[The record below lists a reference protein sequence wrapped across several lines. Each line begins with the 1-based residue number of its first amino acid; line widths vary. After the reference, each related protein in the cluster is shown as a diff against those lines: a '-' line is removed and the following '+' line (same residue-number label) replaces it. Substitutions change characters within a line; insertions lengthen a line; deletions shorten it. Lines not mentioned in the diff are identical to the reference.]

1 MKRCFFIFAAALMA
15 TGCLEAFQGLPDEKL
30 TSWPDNLYLLSVTA
44 VYPADYAA
52 SVHEGAA
59 IRVEDIASGAAYV
72 ARTDRS
78 GLARIDVPSGI
89 YRITCSD
96 RIDRDLFNGTADKV
110 VVTEPRSID
119 LPLSH
124 SKAGSL
130 VIKELYT
137 SGCSK
142 APEEG
147 TYQSDQY
154 VIIHNNDAETAYLD
168 SLCFGT
174 LSPYNSTAVNNW
186 VTHDPVTGETVFP
199 DFAPVVTVV
208 WQLPGNGNSF
218 PLAPGEDAII
228 ALRGAVDHTAQYPLS
243 VNLNRPDVFVCYNPT
258 YFPNTLYHPAPG
270 DKVQPERYAKVVIKT
285 GQANANTVSLA
296 SPTFVLFRSKG
307 LPIEDYVL
315 LPDVVQTTPGN
326 SADRVV
332 KVPYDWIVDGVE
344 VFDGRSTGNAKRLSP
359 AADAGFVTLSDIF
372 KGHTVRRKLDEAA
385 SSGNGFETLTDTNNS
400 SNDFYESEIQ
410 SLHP

>member
-1 MKRCFFIFAAALMA
+1 MKRFALIGLAL
-15 TGCLEAFQGLPDEKL
+15 LL
-30 TSWPDNLYLLSVTA
+30 TACVEDYKSPWPDSLQLLSVNA
-44 VYPADYAA
+44 VYPAGYAHA
-52 SVHEGAA
+52 VHEGAI
-59 IRVEDIASGAAYV
+59 IRVEDIASGAAY
-72 ARTDRS
+72 AAKTDRR
-78 GLARIDVPSGI
+78 GLAEIRIPSGI

-96 RIDRDLFNGTADKV
+96 RAGRDLFNGMADKV
-110 VVTEPRSID
+110 VVTERRIVD

-124 SKAGSL
+124 STAGSL

-137 SGCSK
+137 GGCSK

-154 VIIHNNDAETAYLD
+154 VIIHNNDTETEYLD

-186 VTHDPVTGETVFP
+186 VDYDPVTGETVFP

-208 WQLPGNGNSF
+208 WQLPGSGKSF
-218 PLAPGEDAII
+218 PIGPGEDAVI

-243 VNLNRPDVFVCYNPT
+243 VDLNRPDVFVCYNPT

-296 SPTFVLFRSKG
+296 SPTFVLFRSEG
-307 LPIEDYVL
+307 MPIEEYVL
-315 LPDVVQTTPGN
+315 QPDVVQTTPGN

-332 KVPYDWIVDGVE
+332 KVPYTWIVDGVE
-344 VFDGRSTGNAKRLSP
+344 VFDGRSSGNKKRLSP

-372 KGHTVRRKLDEAA
+372 KGHTVRRKVDEAA
-385 SSGNGFETLTDTNNS
+385 SSENGFEVLTDTNNS

>member
-1 MKRCFFIFAAALMA
+1 MKRFALIGLAL
-15 TGCLEAFQGLPDEKL
+15 LL
-30 TSWPDNLYLLSVTA
+30 TACVEDYKSPWPDSLQLLSVNA
-44 VYPADYAA
+44 VYPAGYAHA
-52 SVHEGAA
+52 VHEGAI
-59 IRVEDIASGAAYV
+59 IRVEDIASGAAY
-72 ARTDRS
+72 AAKTDRR
-78 GLARIDVPSGI
+78 GLAEIRIPSGI

-96 RIDRDLFNGTADKV
+96 RAGRDLFNGMADKV
-110 VVTEPRSID
+110 VVTERRIVD

-137 SGCSK
+137 GGCSK

-154 VIIHNNDAETAYLD
+154 VIIHNNDTETEYLD

-186 VTHDPVTGETVFP
+186 VDYDPVTGETVFP

-208 WQLPGNGNSF
+208 WQLPGSGKSF
-218 PLAPGEDAII
+218 PIGPGEDAVI

-243 VNLNRPDVFVCYNPT
+243 VDLNRPDVFVCYNPT

-296 SPTFVLFRSKG
+296 SPTFVLFRSEG
-307 LPIEDYVL
+307 MPIEEYVL
-315 LPDVVQTTPGN
+315 QPDVVQTTPGN

-332 KVPYDWIVDGVE
+332 KVPYTWIVDGVE
-344 VFDGRSTGNAKRLSP
+344 VFDGRSSGNKKRLSP

-372 KGHTVRRKLDEAA
+372 KGHTVRRKVDEAA
-385 SSGNGFETLTDTNNS
+385 SSENGFEVLTDTNNS

>member
-1 MKRCFFIFAAALMA
+1 MKRFALIGLAL
-15 TGCLEAFQGLPDEKL
+15 LL
-30 TSWPDNLYLLSVTA
+30 TACVEDYKSPWPDSLQLLSVNA
-44 VYPADYAA
+44 VYPAGYAHA
-52 SVHEGAA
+52 VHEGAI
-59 IRVEDIASGAAYV
+59 IRVEDIASGAAY
-72 ARTDRS
+72 AAKTDRR
-78 GLARIDVPSGI
+78 GLAEIRIPSGI

-96 RIDRDLFNGTADKV
+96 RAGRDLFNGMADKV
-110 VVTEPRSID
+110 VVTERRIVD

-124 SKAGSL
+124 STAGSL

-137 SGCSK
+137 GGCSK

-154 VIIHNNDAETAYLD
+154 VIIHNNDTETEYLD

-186 VTHDPVTGETVFP
+186 VDYDPVTGETVFP

-208 WQLPGNGNSF
+208 WQLPGSGKSF
-218 PLAPGEDAII
+218 PIGPGEDAVI
-228 ALRGAVDHTAQYPLS
+228 ALRGAVDHTAHYPLS

-270 DKVQPERYAKVVIKT
+270 DKVQTERYAKVVIKT

-296 SPTFVLFRSKG
+296 SPTFVLFRSEG
-307 LPIEDYVL
+307 IPIEEYVL
-315 LPDVVQTTPGN
+315 QPDVVQTTPGN

-332 KVPYDWIVDGVE
+332 KVPYTWIVDGVE
-344 VFDGRSTGNAKRLSP
+344 VFDGRSSGNKKRLSP

-372 KGHTVRRKLDEAA
+372 KGHTVRRKVDGTA
-385 SSGNGFETLTDTNNS
+385 SSENGFEVLVDTNNS

>member
-1 MKRCFFIFAAALMA
+1 M
-15 TGCLEAFQGLPDEKL
+15 
-30 TSWPDNLYLLSVTA
+30 
-44 VYPADYAA
+44 
-52 SVHEGAA
+52 
-59 IRVEDIASGAAYV
+59 
-72 ARTDRS
+72 
-78 GLARIDVPSGI
+78 
-89 YRITCSD
+89 
-96 RIDRDLFNGTADKV
+96 
-110 VVTEPRSID
+110 
-119 LPLSH
+119 
-124 SKAGSL
+124 AGSL

-137 SGCSK
+137 GGCSK

-154 VIIHNNDAETAYLD
+154 VIIHNNDTETEYLD

-186 VTHDPVTGETVFP
+186 VDYDPVTGETVFP
-199 DFAPVVTVV
+199 DFAPIVTVV
-208 WQLPGNGNSF
+208 WQLPGNGKSF
-218 PLAPGEDAII
+218 PIGPGEDAVI

-270 DKVQPERYAKVVIKT
+270 DKVQTERYAKVVIKT

-296 SPTFVLFRSKG
+296 SPTFVLFRSEG
-307 LPIEDYVL
+307 MPIEEYVL
-315 LPDVVQTTPGN
+315 QPDVVQTTPGN

-332 KVPYDWIVDGVE
+332 KVPYTWIVDGVE
-344 VFDGRSTGNAKRLSP
+344 VFDGRSSGNKKRLSP

-372 KGHTVRRKLDEAA
+372 KGHTVRRKVDETA
-385 SSGNGFETLTDTNNS
+385 SSENGFEVLMDTNNS

>member
-1 MKRCFFIFAAALMA
+1 MKRFALIVLALFAAA
-15 TGCLEAFQGLPDEKL
+15 CVDEYEKP
-30 TSWPDNLYLLSVTA
+30 WPDNLQLLSVNA
-44 VYPADYAA
+44 VYPAGYAGA
-52 SVHEGAA
+52 VHEGAK
-59 IRVEDIASGAAYV
+59 IRIEEVSSGAVYV
-72 ARTDRS
+72 ALTDRR
-78 GLARIDVPSGI
+78 GLAEIQIPPGI
-89 YRITCSD
+89 YRLTCSD
-96 RIDRDLFNGTADKV
+96 RTGRDLFNGMADKV
-110 VVTEPRSID
+110 VVTERRIVD

-124 SKAGSL
+124 STAGSL
-130 VIKELYT
+130 VIRELYT
-137 SGCSK
+137 GGCSK

-154 VIIHNNDAETAYLD
+154 VIIHNNDTETEYLD

-186 VTHDPVTGETVFP
+186 VEYDPVTGETVFP

-208 WQLPGNGNSF
+208 WQIPGTGKSF
-218 PLAPGEDAII
+218 PLGPGEDAVI

-270 DKVQPERYAKVVIKT
+270 DKVSPERYAKVVIKT

-296 SPTFVLFRSKG
+296 SPTFVLFRSEG
-307 LPIEDYVL
+307 MPIEEYVL
-315 LPDVVQTTPGN
+315 QPDVVQTTPGN

-332 KVPYDWIVDGVE
+332 KVPYTWIVDGVE
-344 VFDGRSTGNAKRLSP
+344 VFDGRSSGNKKRLSP

-372 KGHTVRRKLDEAA
+372 KGHTVRRKVNETA
-385 SSGNGFETLTDTNNS
+385 SAENGYEVLMDTNNS

>member
-1 MKRCFFIFAAALMA
+1 MKRFAFIGLALLMA
-15 TGCLEAFQGLPDEKL
+15 ACVEEYKSP
-30 TSWPDNLYLLSVTA
+30 WPDSLQLLSVNA
-44 VYPADYAA
+44 VYPAGYAHA
-52 SVHEGAA
+52 VHEGAV
-59 IRVEDIASGAAYV
+59 IRIEDIASGAAY
-72 ARTDRS
+72 AAKTDRR
-78 GLARIDVPSGI
+78 GLAEIEIPSGI

-96 RIDRDLFNGTADKV
+96 RTGRDLFNGTADKV
-110 VVTEPRSID
+110 VVTERRIVD

-124 SKAGSL
+124 STAGTL

-137 SGCSK
+137 GGCSK

-154 VIIHNNDAETAYLD
+154 VIVHNNDTETEYLD

-186 VTHDPVTGETVFP
+186 VEYDPVTGETVFP

-208 WQLPGNGNSF
+208 WQIPGNGKSF
-218 PLAPGEDAII
+218 PIGPGEDAII
-228 ALRGAVDHTAQYPLS
+228 ALRGAVDHTVQYPLS
-243 VNLNRPDVFVCYNPT
+243 VNLNLPDVFVCYNPT

-296 SPTFVLFRSKG
+296 SPTFVLFRSEG
-307 LPIEDYVL
+307 MPIEEYVL
-315 LPDVVQTTPGN
+315 QPDVVQTTPGN

-332 KVPYDWIVDGVE
+332 KVPYTWIVDGVE
-344 VFDGRSTGNAKRLSP
+344 VFDGRSSGNKKRLSP

-372 KGHTVRRKLDEAA
+372 KGHTVRRKVDGTA
-385 SSGNGFETLTDTNNS
+385 SSENGFEVLMDTNNS